1 MGMKEWSNRRKRI
14 VGVAVAAVLLYVL
27 YLGATRLWAVVLEMH
42 HL

>member
-1 MGMKEWSNRRKRI
+1 MKHWTIGKKRLA
-14 VGVAVAAVLLYVL
+14 GVVLAVVLGYVL